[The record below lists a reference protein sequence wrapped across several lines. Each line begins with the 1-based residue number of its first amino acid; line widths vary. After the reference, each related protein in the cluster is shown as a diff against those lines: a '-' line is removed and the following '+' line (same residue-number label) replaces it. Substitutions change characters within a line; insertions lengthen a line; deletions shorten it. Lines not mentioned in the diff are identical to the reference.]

1 MKKIFRGLI
10 IVALIL
16 LASITAVGFQVASG
30 DTVVVG
36 EGEVIEKNYTF
47 AGSYFEHNGVIEGN
61 LYVAGENAVINGDVM
76 GNVFVAGNNIV
87 INGFVNG
94 DVYAAGQKIEVNGEV
109 KGNIFGAGDRL
120 NLLWS
125 SKVGQDIFLAG
136 NIVNIDG
143 RINGD
148 GYLTASRIAIRGG
161 IDGDLNY
168 SSKKADIDEESIGGS
183 IYREEKKPESAG
195 SIILGKIFTFLSFI
209 FSVLMIWVVI
219 TFVINKDHKEKLIRL
234 MDKENVISTIF
245 LFGLVGLMISF
256 ILPVALFLTGVGIK
270 LGIFTIVLNTSLL
283 YLSGGIAIVILSNLL
298 SKKLPKMAT
307 GNNILIVLMM
317 AIVIGILKAIPIV
330 SGLVSLPL
338 LVIGYGLIIGSL
350 IHKDKNRIVNSE
362 E

>member
-1 MKKIFRGLI
+1 MKRIFRGI
-10 IVALIL
+10 IVLSLIL

-30 DTVVVG
+30 DVVVVQKG
-36 EGEVIEKNYTF
+36 EIIEKNYTF
-47 AGSYFEHNGVIEGN
+47 AGSYFENNGVIEGN
-61 LYVAGENAVINGDVM
+61 LYVAGENAVINGEVM

-87 INGFVNG
+87 INGYVNG

-120 NLLWS
+120 SLLWG

-143 RINGD
+143 KINGD
-148 GYLTASRIAIRGG
+148 GYLTASKIAIRGG

-168 SSKKADIDEESIGGS
+168 SSKKVDIGDDSIGGS
-183 IYREEKKPESAG
+183 IYREERRPESAG
-195 SIILGKIFTFLSFI
+195 SILLGKLYTFLSFV

-219 TFVINKDHKEKLIRL
+219 TFVINKDHKDRLVRL
-234 MDKENVISTIF
+234 MDKENAITTIF
-245 LFGLVGLMISF
+245 LFGLVGLLISF
-256 ILPVALFLTGVGIK
+256 ILPLILFLTGVGIK
-270 LGIFTIVLNTSLL
+270 LGIFTIILNTALM
-283 YLSGGIAIVILSNLL
+283 YLSGGIAIVVLSKLL
-298 SKKLPKMAT
+298 SKKIPNMAF
-307 GNNILIVLMM
+307 GNNILIVLIL

-330 SGLVSLPL
+330 SALVSLPL

-350 IHKDKNRIVNSE
+350 MHRDKNRIVNTE